1 MNHYIADEQKD
12 INSPYKLAH
21 ISDPHLST
29 LDEVSWT
36 QLLNKRVLGYL
47 SWYGNRRHIHRMDVL
62 EDLLSDLATTKSNH
76 LVISGDLTHI
86 GTPQEFRQVAE
97 WLARH
102 GSPEQISVV
111 PGNHDSYV
119 NEDPGRTLS
128 LWSPF
133 MLGDDQDGK
142 TSSELFPSF
151 RQRGPVAIV
160 GLSTAVPTAP
170 FFATGKLGTAQIS
183 KMKELL
189 ERARQ
194 MGLFRIVV
202 LHHGPLES
210 SNKFRKRLIDAG
222 EFREALSTVG
232 AELILHGHGHH
243 PVTEWLDVNG
253 TEVPVVGA
261 PSASQL
267 SSSNY
272 KRAGYNTYEVERNE
286 QGWLLKISSRRFEDP
301 PGILKDTDCRE
312 VQLPAA

>member
-1 MNHYIADEQKD
+1 
-12 INSPYKLAH
+12 
-21 ISDPHLST
+21 
-29 LDEVSWT
+29 
-36 QLLNKRVLGYL
+36 
-47 SWYGNRRHIHRMDVL
+47 
-62 EDLLSDLATTKSNH
+62 
-76 LVISGDLTHI
+76 
-86 GTPQEFRQVAE
+86 
-97 WLARH
+97 
-102 GSPEQISVV
+102 
-111 PGNHDSYV
+111 
-119 NEDPGRTLS
+119 
-128 LWSPF
+128 

-222 EFREALSTVG
+222 EFREVLSTVG

-301 PGILKDTDCRE
+301 PGILKVRISTY
-312 VQLPAA
+312 LYF